1 MAEAYRSSINI
12 TLSVWR
18 ALFLREALT
27 RISGARARWFWIVA
41 EPLAHMGFMAFVVA
55 GLRHRR
61 IAGADAYVWVVVGL
75 AVFFLFRRAA
85 IQSMWAIDDN
95 KAMFVYRQVRPVDTV
110 IVRAALEGVL
120 NLLIGCVAL
129 AGLALMGHK
138 IAPDNSLLLMAAV
151 FGVWLLGLGFGLIA
165 SVPTVLV
172 EESSVFLNFIMIPAY
187 IGSGVIFPVRLVPYP
202 YNEWLAY
209 NPVVHALEAA
219 RLGFASGYNPIPG
232 LDLLYL
238 YSWAL
243 GMIFLGLVLQVRF
256 SERLVSR

>member
-1 MAEAYRSSINI
+1 MAEAYRSSLNI

-41 EPLAHMGFMAFVVA
+41 EPLAHMAFMVFIIA
-55 GLRHRR
+55 GLRHRHV
-61 IAGADAYVWVVVGL
+61 AGADAYIWVVVGFT
-75 AVFFLFRRAA
+75 AFFIFRRAA

-95 KAMFVYRQVRPVDTV
+95 KAMFIYRQVRPVDTV

-120 NLLIGCVAL
+120 NLLIGLVAL
-129 AGLALMGHK
+129 AGLGLMGHN
-138 IAPDNSLLLMAAV
+138 IVPDNPMLLMVAV
-151 FGVWLLGLGFGLIA
+151 FGIWLLGLGFGLIA

-172 EESSVFLNFIMIPAY
+172 EESNVFLSFIMIPAY
-187 IGSGVIFPVRLVPYP
+187 IGSGVIFPVRLAPYP

-209 NPVVHALEAA
+209 NPLVHALEAA
-219 RLGFASGYNPIPG
+219 RLGFSSGYNPIHS
-232 LDLLYL
+232 LDLLYV
-238 YSWAL
+238 YTWAL
-243 GMIFLGLVLQVRF
+243 VMIFLGLVLQVRF